1 MRIAITGSQG
11 RVGRA
16 VVAAARARNHTVV
29 AIDRPGLQPP
39 AEPNV
44 TFHGVDVTAYEDFAQ
59 AVDGCDALVHL
70 AAFPSPANRP
80 DHEVHNNNV
89 TGSYN
94 ALSAGASC
102 GIPHVVLASSINAI
116 GGVFSRQPR
125 YDYFPLDE
133 RHPTYNEDPYSLS
146 KYICEIQADSVA
158 RRHEFMTISTL
169 RLHHV
174 SHGHKV
180 EIGVSPEQWQN
191 IVKHLWGYT
200 TSEAAAD
207 ACLRAAS
214 ASFTGHEVFYI
225 VAPTTTVDTPSLEL
239 QAEYYPAVP
248 ITGDLSGTRS
258 FFDCGKAQR
267 MLGWK
272 HDRPDR

>member
-11 RVGRA
+11 KVGQA
-16 VVAAARARNHTVV
+16 VVAAALARQHTVV
-29 AIDRPGLQPP
+29 AIDRPGLRPP

-44 TFHGVDVTAYEDFAQ
+44 TFHGVDVTLHADFAH

-70 AAFPSPANRP
+70 AAFPSPINRP

-94 ALSAGASC
+94 ALSIAASF
-102 GIPHVVLASSINAI
+102 GITHVVLASSINAI

-125 YDYFPLDE
+125 YDYFPVDE

-146 KYICEIQADSVA
+146 KWICEIQADSFA

-169 RLHHV
+169 RLHGV

-180 EIGVSPEQWQN
+180 ETGVSPAQWRN
-191 IVKHLWGYT
+191 SVKHLWGYT
-200 TSEAAAD
+200 TSDAAAD
-207 ACLRAAS
+207 ACLRAAT

-239 QAEYYPAVP
+239 RAEYYPDVAV
-248 ITGDLSGTRS
+248 TGDLGDTRS
-258 FFDCGKAQR
+258 FFDCGKAYR

-272 HDRPDR
+272 HDRPTS